1 MTTEP
6 ITTANH
12 SSVLKAAQL
21 MRDAN
26 VGSVIVT
33 DHDDICG
40 ILTDRDV
47 VVRGVAEGMIPSS
60 SRWQISAARS
70 SPRSH
75 PVTVW
80 RTPSRS

>member
-21 MRDAN
+21 MRDGN

-33 DHDDICG
+33 DQDAICG

-47 VVRGVAEGMIPSS
+47 VLRGVPRDMIPSS
-60 SRWQISAARS
+60 SRWRISAARS
-70 SPRSH
+70 SPRL
-75 PVTVW
+75 T
-80 RTPSRS
+80 R